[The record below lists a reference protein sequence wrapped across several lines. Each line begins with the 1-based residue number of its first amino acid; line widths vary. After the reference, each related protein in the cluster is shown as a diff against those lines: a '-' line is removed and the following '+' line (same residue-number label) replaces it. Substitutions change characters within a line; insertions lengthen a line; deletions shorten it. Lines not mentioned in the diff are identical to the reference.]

1 MCGKTLNGPRANAFA
16 RAREVGTRSARR
28 PLADGER
35 AVNWILSI
43 AIGVTTLTSLY
54 LAVRYRSMR
63 LEGVT
68 PVPVLTFMAILFTS
82 GLDVGLLMFPMVDFE
97 IFASEPDYAFAN
109 PLALEFGFWGFLVWG
124 FYFLTTFYFCVVE
137 PKLQLFE
144 IPAVKLV
151 NNLTII
157 GTCAFTGY
165 LFLHY
170 LPGYIEGIPNVVR
183 YTLVALTVL
192 VAVISSTQIRFVK
205 ALSLT
210 SSGLFFALIAG
221 SFFASNMGISGL
233 VGTMGQLGEYFGQL
247 PQFVFPINDYHA
259 FYLFWWFAWSIMIGQ
274 FVSRFVSGFPAWQLL
289 LLLLVVP
296 SIPIALWFSVLYWY
310 FANEVS
316 IAGPMSWAMMGVGI
330 LFVVNS
336 LDSLTRLYT
345 HNIGFTVEALGTAR
359 YIAVNWVILLGL
371 VLAFQFT
378 PFKIEWV
385 GLTVV
390 GIYATVYTLAFRR
403 RRVLQPSR
411 A

>member
-1 MCGKTLNGPRANAFA
+1 MNT
-16 RAREVGTRSARR
+16 
-28 PLADGER
+28 
-35 AVNWILSI
+35 ILSAAI
-43 AIGVTTLTSLY
+43 ALTTLTSLFLVLRY
-54 LAVRYRSMR
+54 RNTRIEGSAPMPLVTFLAV
-63 LEGVT
+63 
-68 PVPVLTFMAILFTS
+68 LFTS

-137 PKLQLFE
+137 PRLQLFE
-144 IPAVKLV
+144 IPAIKLI

-170 LPGYIEGIPNVVR
+170 LPGYIEGIPDAVR
-183 YTLVALTVL
+183 YSLVAGTVL

-205 ALSLT
+205 VLSLA

-221 SFFASNMGISGL
+221 SFLASDMGVSGFADT
-233 VGTMGQLGEYFGQL
+233 VGQFCDYFGQL
-247 PQFVFPINDYHA
+247 PRYVFPINDYHA
-259 FYLFWWFAWSIMIGQ
+259 FYLYWWFAWSIMIGQ
-274 FVSRFVSGFPAWQLL
+274 FVSRFVSGFTAWQLL
-289 LLLLVVP
+289 LLLLIVP

-310 FANEVS
+310 FANDIS
-316 IAGPMSWAMMGVGI
+316 IAGLMSWTMMGVGI

-345 HNIGFTVEALGTAR
+345 TNIGLTVEALGTGR
-359 YIAVNWVILLGL
+359 YVAVNWVILFMLIM
-371 VLAFQFT
+371 AFQFT

-385 GLTVV
+385 GLVVV
-390 GIYATVYTLAFRR
+390 GIYAAIYTLIFLRR
-403 RRVLQPSR
+403 AALRSVL

>member
-1 MCGKTLNGPRANAFA
+1 M
-16 RAREVGTRSARR
+16 
-28 PLADGER
+28 PL
-35 AVNWILSI
+35 
-43 AIGVTTLTSLY
+43 VTF
-54 LAVRYRSMR
+54 LAV
-63 LEGVT
+63 
-68 PVPVLTFMAILFTS
+68 LFTS

-97 IFASEPDYAFAN
+97 IFASERDYAFAN

-137 PKLQLFE
+137 PRLELFE
-144 IPAVKLV
+144 IPAIKLI

-170 LPGYIEGIPNVVR
+170 LPGYIEGIPDAVR
-183 YTLVALTVL
+183 YGLVAGTVL

-205 ALSLT
+205 VLSLA

-221 SFFASNMGISGL
+221 SFIASGMGVAGFADSL
-233 VGTMGQLGEYFGQL
+233 GQLGDYFGQL
-247 PQFVFPINDYHA
+247 PRYVFPINDYHA

-274 FVSRFVSGFPAWQLL
+274 FVSRFVTGFTAWQLL
-289 LLLLVVP
+289 LLLLIVP

-310 FANEVS
+310 FANDIS
-316 IAGPMSWAMMGVGI
+316 IAGLMSWAMMGVGI

-345 HNIGFTVEALGTAR
+345 TNIGLTVEALGTGR
-359 YIAVNWVILLGL
+359 YVAVNWAILFAL
-371 VLAFQFT
+371 VMAFQFT

-385 GLTVV
+385 GLVVV
-390 GIYATVYTLAFRR
+390 GIYAAIYTLIFLRR
-403 RRVLQPSR
+403 AALRSVL

>member
-1 MCGKTLNGPRANAFA
+1 
-16 RAREVGTRSARR
+16 
-28 PLADGER
+28 
-35 AVNWILSI
+35 VNTILSI
-43 AIGVTTLTSLY
+43 AIAVTTLTSVLLVFRFCNTRIEGNAPMPLVTF
-54 LAVRYRSMR
+54 LAV
-63 LEGVT
+63 
-68 PVPVLTFMAILFTS
+68 LFTS

-137 PKLQLFE
+137 PRLQLFE
-144 IPAVKLV
+144 IPAIKLV

-170 LPGYIEGIPNVVR
+170 LPSYIEGIPDAVR
-183 YTLVALTVL
+183 YGLVAGTVL

-205 ALSLT
+205 VLSLA

-221 SFFASNMGISGL
+221 SYLASGMGISGFADTL
-233 VGTMGQLGEYFGQL
+233 GQLGDYFGQL
-247 PQFVFPINDYHA
+247 PRYVFPINDYHA

-274 FVSRFVSGFPAWQLL
+274 FVSRFVSGFTAWQLL
-289 LLLLVVP
+289 LLLLIVP
-296 SIPIALWFSVLYWY
+296 SIPIGLWFSVLYWY
-310 FANEVS
+310 FANDIS
-316 IAGPMSWAMMGVGI
+316 IAGLMSWAMMGVGI

-345 HNIGFTVEALGTAR
+345 TNIGLTVEVLGTGR
-359 YIAVNWVILLGL
+359 YVAVNWVILYAL
-371 VLAFQFT
+371 VMAFQFT

-385 GLTVV
+385 GLVVV
-390 GIYATVYTLAFRR
+390 GIYAAIYTLVFLRR
-403 RRVLQPSR
+403 AALRSVP

>member
-1 MCGKTLNGPRANAFA
+1 MNG
-16 RAREVGTRSARR
+16 
-28 PLADGER
+28 
-35 AVNWILSI
+35 ILSGAI
-43 AIGVTTLTSLY
+43 ALTTLTSLLLVLRY
-54 LAVRYRSMR
+54 RNTRIEGATPMRLVTFLAV
-63 LEGVT
+63 
-68 PVPVLTFMAILFTS
+68 LFTS

-97 IFASEPDYAFAN
+97 IFANEADYAFAN

-137 PKLQLFE
+137 PRLQLFE
-144 IPAVKLV
+144 IPAIKLI

-170 LPGYIEGIPNVVR
+170 LPSYIEGIPDAVR
-183 YTLVALTVL
+183 YAMVAGTVL

-205 ALSLT
+205 ALSLA
-210 SSGLFFALIAG
+210 SSALFFALIAG
-221 SFFASNMGISGL
+221 AFFASNMGVSGFTATL
-233 VGTMGQLGEYFGQL
+233 RELGDYFGQL
-247 PQFVFPINDYHA
+247 PRFVFPINDYHA

-274 FVSRFVSGFPAWQLL
+274 FVSRFVTGFTAWQLL
-289 LLLLVVP
+289 LLLLIVP

-310 FANEVS
+310 FANDIS
-316 IAGPMSWAMMGVGI
+316 IAGLMSWAMMGVGI

-345 HNIGFTVEALGTAR
+345 QNIGLTVEALGSGR
-359 YIAVNWVILLGL
+359 YVLVNWVILFAL

-385 GLTVV
+385 GLVVV
-390 GIYATVYTLAFRR
+390 GIYAAIYVLVYLRR
-403 RRVLQPSR
+403 AALHSVP

>member
-1 MCGKTLNGPRANAFA
+1 MNT
-16 RAREVGTRSARR
+16 
-28 PLADGER
+28 
-35 AVNWILSI
+35 ILSAAI
-43 AIGVTTLTSLY
+43 ALTTLTSLLLVLRY
-54 LAVRYRSMR
+54 RNTRIEGSAPMPLVTFLAV
-63 LEGVT
+63 
-68 PVPVLTFMAILFTS
+68 LFTS

-137 PKLQLFE
+137 PRLQLFE
-144 IPAVKLV
+144 IPAIKLI

-170 LPGYIEGIPNVVR
+170 LPGYIEGIPDAVR
-183 YTLVALTVL
+183 YSLVAGTVL

-205 ALSLT
+205 VLSLA

-221 SFFASNMGISGL
+221 SFLASDMGVSGFADT
-233 VGTMGQLGEYFGQL
+233 VGQFGDYFGQL
-247 PQFVFPINDYHA
+247 PRYVFPINDYHA

-274 FVSRFVSGFPAWQLL
+274 FVSRFVSGFTAWQLL
-289 LLLLVVP
+289 LLLLIVP
-296 SIPIALWFSVLYWY
+296 SIPIALWFLVLYWY
-310 FANEVS
+310 FANDIS
-316 IAGPMSWAMMGVGI
+316 IAGLMSWAMMGVGI

-345 HNIGFTVEALGTAR
+345 TNIGLTVEALGTGR
-359 YIAVNWVILLGL
+359 YVAVNWVILFLL
-371 VLAFQFT
+371 IMAFQFT

-385 GLTVV
+385 GLVVV
-390 GIYATVYTLAFRR
+390 GIYAAIYTLIFLRR
-403 RRVLQPSR
+403 AALRSVL

>member
-1 MCGKTLNGPRANAFA
+1 MNT
-16 RAREVGTRSARR
+16 
-28 PLADGER
+28 
-35 AVNWILSI
+35 ILSAAI
-43 AIGVTTLTSLY
+43 ALTTLTSLLLVLRY
-54 LAVRYRSMR
+54 RNTRIEGSAPMPLVTFLAV
-63 LEGVT
+63 
-68 PVPVLTFMAILFTS
+68 LFTS

-137 PKLQLFE
+137 PRLQLFE
-144 IPAVKLV
+144 IPAIKLI

-170 LPGYIEGIPNVVR
+170 LPGYIEGIPDAVR
-183 YTLVALTVL
+183 YSLVAGTVL

-205 ALSLT
+205 VLSLA

-221 SFFASNMGISGL
+221 SFLASDMGMSGFADT
-233 VGTMGQLGEYFGQL
+233 VGQFGDYFGQL
-247 PQFVFPINDYHA
+247 PRYVFPINDYHA
-259 FYLFWWFAWSIMIGQ
+259 FYLYWWFAWSIMIGQ
-274 FVSRFVSGFPAWQLL
+274 FVSRFVSGFTAWQLL
-289 LLLLVVP
+289 LLLLIVP

-310 FANEVS
+310 FANEIS
-316 IAGPMSWAMMGVGI
+316 IAGLMSWAMMGVGI

-345 HNIGFTVEALGTAR
+345 TNIGLTVEALGTGR
-359 YIAVNWVILLGL
+359 YVAVNSAILFLL
-371 VLAFQFT
+371 IMAFQFT
-378 PFKIEWV
+378 PLKIEWV
-385 GLTVV
+385 GLVVV
-390 GIYATVYTLAFRR
+390 GIYAAIYTLVFLRR
-403 RRVLQPSR
+403 AALQSVP

>member
-1 MCGKTLNGPRANAFA
+1 MNT
-16 RAREVGTRSARR
+16 
-28 PLADGER
+28 
-35 AVNWILSI
+35 ILSAAI
-43 AIGVTTLTSLY
+43 ALTALTSLLLVLRY
-54 LAVRYRSMR
+54 RNTRIEGSAPMPLVTFLAV
-63 LEGVT
+63 
-68 PVPVLTFMAILFTS
+68 LFTS

-137 PKLQLFE
+137 PRLQLFE
-144 IPAVKLV
+144 IPAIKLI

-170 LPGYIEGIPNVVR
+170 LPGYIEGIPDAVR
-183 YTLVALTVL
+183 YSLVAGTVL

-205 ALSLT
+205 VLSLA

-221 SFFASNMGISGL
+221 SFFASDMGVSGFADT
-233 VGTMGQLGEYFGQL
+233 VGQFGDYFGQL
-247 PQFVFPINDYHA
+247 PRYVFPINDYHA

-274 FVSRFVSGFPAWQLL
+274 FVSRFVSGFTAWQLL
-289 LLLLVVP
+289 LLLLIVP

-310 FANEVS
+310 FANDIS
-316 IAGPMSWAMMGVGI
+316 IAGLMSWTMMGVGI

-345 HNIGFTVEALGTAR
+345 TNIGLTVEALGTGR
-359 YIAVNWVILLGL
+359 YVAVNWVILFMLIM
-371 VLAFQFT
+371 AFQFT

-385 GLTVV
+385 GLVVV
-390 GIYATVYTLAFRR
+390 GIYAAIYTLVFLRR
-403 RRVLQPSR
+403 AALRSVP

>member
-1 MCGKTLNGPRANAFA
+1 MNG
-16 RAREVGTRSARR
+16 
-28 PLADGER
+28 
-35 AVNWILSI
+35 ILSGAI
-43 AIGVTTLTSLY
+43 ALTTLTSLLLVLRY
-54 LAVRYRSMR
+54 RNTRIEGSTPMRLVTFLAV
-63 LEGVT
+63 
-68 PVPVLTFMAILFTS
+68 LFTS

-97 IFASEPDYAFAN
+97 IFANEADYAFAN

-137 PKLQLFE
+137 PRLQLFE
-144 IPAVKLV
+144 IPAIKLI

-170 LPGYIEGIPNVVR
+170 LPSYIEGIPDAVR
-183 YTLVALTVL
+183 YTMVAGTVL

-205 ALSLT
+205 ALSLA
-210 SSGLFFALIAG
+210 SSALFFALIAG
-221 SFFASNMGISGL
+221 AFFASNMGVSGFTATL
-233 VGTMGQLGEYFGQL
+233 RELGDYFGQL
-247 PQFVFPINDYHA
+247 PRFVFPINDYHA

-274 FVSRFVSGFPAWQLL
+274 FVSRFVTGFTAWQLL
-289 LLLLVVP
+289 LLLLIVP

-310 FANEVS
+310 FANDIS
-316 IAGPMSWAMMGVGI
+316 IAGLMSWAMMGVGI

-345 HNIGFTVEALGTAR
+345 QNIGLTVEALGSGR
-359 YIAVNWVILLGL
+359 YVVVNWVILFAL

-385 GLTVV
+385 GLVVV
-390 GIYATVYTLAFRR
+390 GIYAAIYVLVYLRR
-403 RRVLQPSR
+403 AALHSVP

>member
-1 MCGKTLNGPRANAFA
+1 MNT
-16 RAREVGTRSARR
+16 
-28 PLADGER
+28 
-35 AVNWILSI
+35 ILSAAI
-43 AIGVTTLTSLY
+43 ALTTLTSLLLVLRY
-54 LAVRYRSMR
+54 RNTRIEGSAPMPLVTFLAV
-63 LEGVT
+63 
-68 PVPVLTFMAILFTS
+68 LFTS

-137 PKLQLFE
+137 PRLQLFE
-144 IPAVKLV
+144 IPAIKLI

-170 LPGYIEGIPNVVR
+170 LPGYIEGIPDAVR
-183 YTLVALTVL
+183 YSLVAGTVL

-205 ALSLT
+205 VLSLA

-221 SFFASNMGISGL
+221 SFLASDMGVSGFADT
-233 VGTMGQLGEYFGQL
+233 VGQFGDYFGQL
-247 PQFVFPINDYHA
+247 PRYVFPINDYHA
-259 FYLFWWFAWSIMIGQ
+259 FYLYWWFAWSIMIGQ
-274 FVSRFVSGFPAWQLL
+274 FVSRFVSGFTAWQLL
-289 LLLLVVP
+289 LLLLIVP
-296 SIPIALWFSVLYWY
+296 SIPLALWFSVLYWC
-310 FANEVS
+310 FANDIS
-316 IAGPMSWAMMGVGI
+316 FAGLMRWTMMGVGI

-345 HNIGFTVEALGTAR
+345 TNIGLTVEALGTGR
-359 YIAVNWVILLGL
+359 YVAANWVILFMLIM
-371 VLAFQFT
+371 AFQFT

-385 GLTVV
+385 GLVVV
-390 GIYATVYTLAFRR
+390 GIYAAIYTLIFLRR
-403 RRVLQPSR
+403 AALRSVL

>member
-1 MCGKTLNGPRANAFA
+1 MNT
-16 RAREVGTRSARR
+16 
-28 PLADGER
+28 
-35 AVNWILSI
+35 ILSAAI
-43 AIGVTTLTSLY
+43 ALTTLTSLLLVLRY
-54 LAVRYRSMR
+54 RNTRIEGSAPMPLVTFLAV
-63 LEGVT
+63 
-68 PVPVLTFMAILFTS
+68 LFTS

-137 PKLQLFE
+137 PRLQLFE
-144 IPAVKLV
+144 IPAIKLI

-170 LPGYIEGIPNVVR
+170 LPGYIEGIPDAVR
-183 YTLVALTVL
+183 YSLVAGTVL

-205 ALSLT
+205 VLSLA

-221 SFFASNMGISGL
+221 SFLASDMGVSGFADT
-233 VGTMGQLGEYFGQL
+233 VGQFGDYFGQL
-247 PQFVFPINDYHA
+247 PRYVFPINDYHA
-259 FYLFWWFAWSIMIGQ
+259 FYLYWWFAWSIMIGQ
-274 FVSRFVSGFPAWQLL
+274 FVSRFVSGFTAWQLL
-289 LLLLVVP
+289 LLLLIVP

-310 FANEVS
+310 FANDIS
-316 IAGPMSWAMMGVGI
+316 IAGLMSWTMMGVGI

-345 HNIGFTVEALGTAR
+345 MNIGLTVEVLGTGR
-359 YIAVNWVILLGL
+359 YVAVNWVILFMLIM
-371 VLAFQFT
+371 AFQFT

-385 GLTVV
+385 GLVVV
-390 GIYATVYTLAFRR
+390 GIYAAIYTLIFLRR
-403 RRVLQPSR
+403 GALRSVL

>member
-1 MCGKTLNGPRANAFA
+1 MNT
-16 RAREVGTRSARR
+16 
-28 PLADGER
+28 
-35 AVNWILSI
+35 ILSAAI
-43 AIGVTTLTSLY
+43 ALTTLTSLLLVLRY
-54 LAVRYRSMR
+54 RNTRIEGSAPMPLVTFLAV
-63 LEGVT
+63 
-68 PVPVLTFMAILFTS
+68 LFTS
-82 GLDVGLLMFPMVDFE
+82 GLDVGLLMFPMVDFA

-137 PKLQLFE
+137 PRLQLFE
-144 IPAVKLV
+144 IPAIKLI

-170 LPGYIEGIPNVVR
+170 LPGYIEGIPDAVR
-183 YTLVALTVL
+183 YALVAGTVL

-205 ALSLT
+205 VLSLA

-221 SFFASNMGISGL
+221 SFLASNMGVSGFADT
-233 VGTMGQLGEYFGQL
+233 VGQFGDYFGQL
-247 PQFVFPINDYHA
+247 PRYVFPINDYHA

-274 FVSRFVSGFPAWQLL
+274 FVSRFVSGFTAWQLL
-289 LLLLVVP
+289 LLLLIVP

-310 FANEVS
+310 FANNIS
-316 IAGPMSWAMMGVGI
+316 IAGLMSWAMMGVGI

-345 HNIGFTVEALGTAR
+345 TNIGLTVEALGTGR
-359 YIAVNWVILLGL
+359 YVAVNWVILFLL
-371 VLAFQFT
+371 IMAFQFT

-385 GLTVV
+385 GLVVV
-390 GIYATVYTLAFRR
+390 GIYAAIYTLVFLRR
-403 RRVLQPSR
+403 AELRSVP

>member
-1 MCGKTLNGPRANAFA
+1 MNT
-16 RAREVGTRSARR
+16 
-28 PLADGER
+28 
-35 AVNWILSI
+35 ILSAAI
-43 AIGVTTLTSLY
+43 ALTTLTSLLLVLRY
-54 LAVRYRSMR
+54 RNTRIEGSAPMPLVTFLAV
-63 LEGVT
+63 
-68 PVPVLTFMAILFTS
+68 LFTS

-137 PKLQLFE
+137 PRLQLFE
-144 IPAVKLV
+144 IPAIKLI

-170 LPGYIEGIPNVVR
+170 LPGYIEGIPDAVR
-183 YTLVALTVL
+183 YSLVAGTVL

-205 ALSLT
+205 VLSLA

-221 SFFASNMGISGL
+221 SFLASDMGVSGFADT
-233 VGTMGQLGEYFGQL
+233 VGQFGDYFGQL
-247 PQFVFPINDYHA
+247 PRYVFPINDYHA
-259 FYLFWWFAWSIMIGQ
+259 FYLYWWFAWSIMIGQ
-274 FVSRFVSGFPAWQLL
+274 FVSRFVSGFTAWQLL
-289 LLLLVVP
+289 LLLLIVP

-310 FANEVS
+310 FANDIS
-316 IAGPMSWAMMGVGI
+316 IAGLMSWAMMGVGI

-345 HNIGFTVEALGTAR
+345 TNIGLTVEALGTGR
-359 YIAVNWVILLGL
+359 YVAVNWVILFLL
-371 VLAFQFT
+371 IMAFQFT

-385 GLTVV
+385 GLVVV
-390 GIYATVYTLAFRR
+390 GIYAAIYTLIFLRR
-403 RRVLQPSR
+403 AALRSVP

>member
-1 MCGKTLNGPRANAFA
+1 MNT
-16 RAREVGTRSARR
+16 
-28 PLADGER
+28 
-35 AVNWILSI
+35 ILSAAI
-43 AIGVTTLTSLY
+43 ALTTLTSLLLVLRY
-54 LAVRYRSMR
+54 RNTRIEGSAPMPLVTFLAV
-63 LEGVT
+63 
-68 PVPVLTFMAILFTS
+68 LFTS

-137 PKLQLFE
+137 PRLQLFE
-144 IPAVKLV
+144 IPAIKLI

-170 LPGYIEGIPNVVR
+170 LPGYIEGIPDAVR
-183 YTLVALTVL
+183 YSLVAGTVL
-192 VAVISSTQIRFVK
+192 IAVISSTQIRFVK
-205 ALSLT
+205 VLSLA

-221 SFFASNMGISGL
+221 SFLASDMGVSGFADT
-233 VGTMGQLGEYFGQL
+233 VGQFGDYFGQL
-247 PQFVFPINDYHA
+247 SRYVFPINDYHA
-259 FYLFWWFAWSIMIGQ
+259 FYLYWWFAWSIMIGQ
-274 FVSRFVSGFPAWQLL
+274 FVSRFVSGFTAWQLL
-289 LLLLVVP
+289 LLLLIVP

-310 FANEVS
+310 FANDIS
-316 IAGPMSWAMMGVGI
+316 IAGLMSWTMMGVGI

-345 HNIGFTVEALGTAR
+345 TNIGLTVEALGTGR
-359 YIAVNWVILLGL
+359 YVAVNWVILFMLIM
-371 VLAFQFT
+371 AFQFT

-385 GLTVV
+385 GLVVV
-390 GIYATVYTLAFRR
+390 GIYAAIYTLIFLRR
-403 RRVLQPSR
+403 AALRSVL

>member
-1 MCGKTLNGPRANAFA
+1 MNT
-16 RAREVGTRSARR
+16 
-28 PLADGER
+28 
-35 AVNWILSI
+35 ILSAAI
-43 AIGVTTLTSLY
+43 ALTTLTSLLLVLRY
-54 LAVRYRSMR
+54 RNTRIEGSAPMPLVTFLAV
-63 LEGVT
+63 
-68 PVPVLTFMAILFTS
+68 LFTS
-82 GLDVGLLMFPMVDFE
+82 GLDVGLLMFPMVDFA

-137 PKLQLFE
+137 PRLQLFE
-144 IPAVKLV
+144 IPAIKLI

-170 LPGYIEGIPNVVR
+170 LPGYIEGIPDAVR
-183 YTLVALTVL
+183 YTLVAGTVL

-205 ALSLT
+205 VLSLA

-221 SFFASNMGISGL
+221 SFLASNMGVSGFADT
-233 VGTMGQLGEYFGQL
+233 VGQFGDYFGQL
-247 PQFVFPINDYHA
+247 PRYVFPINDYHA

-274 FVSRFVSGFPAWQLL
+274 FVSRFVSGFAAWQLL
-289 LLLLVVP
+289 LLLLIVP

-310 FANEVS
+310 FANDIS
-316 IAGPMSWAMMGVGI
+316 IVGLMSWTMMGVGI

-345 HNIGFTVEALGTAR
+345 TNIGLTVEALGTGR
-359 YIAVNWVILLGL
+359 YVAMNWVILFLL
-371 VLAFQFT
+371 IMAFQFT

-385 GLTVV
+385 GLVVV
-390 GIYATVYTLAFRR
+390 GIYAAIYTLIFLRR
-403 RRVLQPSR
+403 AALRSVP

>member
-1 MCGKTLNGPRANAFA
+1 MNT
-16 RAREVGTRSARR
+16 
-28 PLADGER
+28 
-35 AVNWILSI
+35 ILSAAI
-43 AIGVTTLTSLY
+43 ALTTLTSLLLVLRY
-54 LAVRYRSMR
+54 RNTRIEGSAPMPLVTFLAV
-63 LEGVT
+63 
-68 PVPVLTFMAILFTS
+68 LFTS

-137 PKLQLFE
+137 PRLQLFE
-144 IPAVKLV
+144 IPAIKLI

-170 LPGYIEGIPNVVR
+170 LPGYIEGIPDAVR
-183 YTLVALTVL
+183 YSLVAGTVL

-205 ALSLT
+205 VLSLA

-221 SFFASNMGISGL
+221 SFLASDMGVSGFADT
-233 VGTMGQLGEYFGQL
+233 VGQFGDYFGQL
-247 PQFVFPINDYHA
+247 PRYVFPINDYHA
-259 FYLFWWFAWSIMIGQ
+259 FYLYWWFAWSIMIGQ
-274 FVSRFVSGFPAWQLL
+274 FVSRFVSGFTAWQLL
-289 LLLLVVP
+289 LLLLIVP
-296 SIPIALWFSVLYWY
+296 SIPIALWFSGLYWY
-310 FANEVS
+310 FANDIS
-316 IAGPMSWAMMGVGI
+316 IAGLMSWTMMGVGI

-345 HNIGFTVEALGTAR
+345 TNIGLTVEALGTGR
-359 YIAVNWVILLGL
+359 FVAVNWVILFMLIM
-371 VLAFQFT
+371 AFQFT

-385 GLTVV
+385 GLVVV
-390 GIYATVYTLAFRR
+390 GIYAAIYTLIFLRR
-403 RRVLQPSR
+403 AALRSVL

>member
-1 MCGKTLNGPRANAFA
+1 MNT
-16 RAREVGTRSARR
+16 
-28 PLADGER
+28 
-35 AVNWILSI
+35 ILSAAI
-43 AIGVTTLTSLY
+43 ALTTMTSLLLMLRY
-54 LAVRYRSMR
+54 RNTRIEGSSPMPLVTFLAV
-63 LEGVT
+63 
-68 PVPVLTFMAILFTS
+68 LFTS

-97 IFASEPDYAFAN
+97 IFANEPDYAFAN

-137 PKLQLFE
+137 PRLQLFE
-144 IPAVKLV
+144 IPAIKLI

-170 LPGYIEGIPNVVR
+170 LPGYIEGIPDAVR
-183 YTLVALTVL
+183 YALVAATVL

-205 ALSLT
+205 VLSLA

-221 SFFASNMGISGL
+221 SFLASDMGVSGFADT
-233 VGTMGQLGEYFGQL
+233 VGQFGDYFGQL
-247 PQFVFPINDYHA
+247 PRYVFPINDYHA

-274 FVSRFVSGFPAWQLL
+274 FVSRFVSGFTAWQLL
-289 LLLLVVP
+289 LLLLIVP
-296 SIPIALWFSVLYWY
+296 SIPIALWFSVLHWY
-310 FANEVS
+310 FANDIS
-316 IAGPMSWAMMGVGI
+316 IAGLMSWAMMGVGI

-345 HNIGFTVEALGTAR
+345 TNIGLTVEALGTGR
-359 YIAVNWVILLGL
+359 YVAVNWVILFLL
-371 VLAFQFT
+371 IMAFQFT

-385 GLTVV
+385 GLVVV
-390 GIYATVYTLAFRR
+390 GIYAAIYTLVFLRR
-403 RRVLQPSR
+403 AALRSVP

>member
-1 MCGKTLNGPRANAFA
+1 
-16 RAREVGTRSARR
+16 
-28 PLADGER
+28 
-35 AVNWILSI
+35 VNLILSG
-43 AIGVTTLTSLY
+43 AIGLTTLTSLLLVLRY
-54 LAVRYRSMR
+54 RNTRIEGSTPMRLVTFLAV
-63 LEGVT
+63 
-68 PVPVLTFMAILFTS
+68 LFTS

-97 IFASEPDYAFAN
+97 IFANEADYAFAN

-137 PKLQLFE
+137 PRLQLFE
-144 IPAVKLV
+144 IPAIKLI

-157 GTCAFTGY
+157 GTCSFTGY

-170 LPGYIEGIPNVVR
+170 LPSYIEGIPDGVR
-183 YTLVALTVL
+183 YALVAGTVL

-205 ALSLT
+205 ALSLAL
-210 SSGLFFALIAG
+210 SGLFFALIAG
-221 SFFASNMGISGL
+221 AFFASNMGVSGFT
-233 VGTMGQLGEYFGQL
+233 VTLGELGDYFGQL
-247 PQFVFPINDYHA
+247 PRFVFPINDYHA

-274 FVSRFVSGFPAWQLL
+274 FVSRFVTGFTAWQLL
-289 LLLLVVP
+289 LLLLIVP
-296 SIPIALWFSVLYWY
+296 SIPIALWFTVLYWY

-345 HNIGFTVEALGTAR
+345 TNIGLTAEVLGTGR
-359 YIAVNWVILLGL
+359 YVAVNWVILFLL
-371 VLAFQFT
+371 IMAFQFT

-385 GLTVV
+385 GLVVV
-390 GIYATVYTLAFRR
+390 GIYAAIYTLVFLRR
-403 RRVLQPSR
+403 AALRSVP

>member
-1 MCGKTLNGPRANAFA
+1 MNT
-16 RAREVGTRSARR
+16 
-28 PLADGER
+28 
-35 AVNWILSI
+35 ILSAAI
-43 AIGVTTLTSLY
+43 ALTTLTSL
-54 LAVRYRSMR
+54 LLVLRYRSTR
-63 LEGVT
+63 IEGSAPMPLVT
-68 PVPVLTFMAILFTS
+68 FLAVLFTS

-124 FYFLTTFYFCVVE
+124 FYFLTTFYFCVIE
-137 PKLQLFE
+137 PRLQLFE
-144 IPAVKLV
+144 IPAIKLI

-165 LFLHY
+165 LFLRY
-170 LPGYIEGIPNVVR
+170 LPGYIEGIPDAVR
-183 YTLVALTVL
+183 YTLVAGTVL

-205 ALSLT
+205 VLSLA

-221 SFFASNMGISGL
+221 SFLASDMGVSGFADT
-233 VGTMGQLGEYFGQL
+233 VGQFGDYFGQL
-247 PQFVFPINDYHA
+247 PRYVFPINDYHA

-274 FVSRFVSGFPAWQLL
+274 FVSRFVSGFTAWQLL
-289 LLLLVVP
+289 LLLLIVP

-310 FANEVS
+310 FANDIS
-316 IAGPMSWAMMGVGI
+316 IAGLMSWAMMGVGI

-345 HNIGFTVEALGTAR
+345 TNIGLTVEALGTGR
-359 YIAVNWVILLGL
+359 YVAVNWVILFLL
-371 VLAFQFT
+371 IMAFQFT

-385 GLTVV
+385 GLVVV
-390 GIYATVYTLAFRR
+390 GIYAAIYTLVFLRR
-403 RRVLQPSR
+403 AALRSVP

>member
-1 MCGKTLNGPRANAFA
+1 MNT
-16 RAREVGTRSARR
+16 
-28 PLADGER
+28 
-35 AVNWILSI
+35 ILSAAI
-43 AIGVTTLTSLY
+43 ALTTLTSLLLVLRY
-54 LAVRYRSMR
+54 RNTRIEGSAPMPLVTFLAV
-63 LEGVT
+63 
-68 PVPVLTFMAILFTS
+68 LFTS

-137 PKLQLFE
+137 PRLQLFE
-144 IPAVKLV
+144 IPAIKLI

-170 LPGYIEGIPNVVR
+170 LPGYIEGIPDAVR
-183 YTLVALTVL
+183 YSLVAGTVL

-205 ALSLT
+205 VLSLA

-221 SFFASNMGISGL
+221 SFLASDMGVLGFADT
-233 VGTMGQLGEYFGQL
+233 VGQFGDYFGQL
-247 PQFVFPINDYHA
+247 PRYVFPINDYHA

-274 FVSRFVSGFPAWQLL
+274 FVSRFVTGFTAWQLL
-289 LLLLVVP
+289 LLLLIVP
-296 SIPIALWFSVLYWY
+296 SIPIALWFSVLFWY
-310 FANEVS
+310 FANDIS
-316 IAGPMSWAMMGVGI
+316 IAGLMSWAMMGVGI

-345 HNIGFTVEALGTAR
+345 QNIGLTVDALGTKR
-359 YIAVNWVILLGL
+359 YVAVNWVILFAL
-371 VLAFQFT
+371 VMAFQFT

-385 GLTVV
+385 GLVVV
-390 GIYATVYTLAFRR
+390 GIYAAIYTLVFLRR
-403 RRVLQPSR
+403 AALQSVSV
-411 A
+411 

>member
-1 MCGKTLNGPRANAFA
+1 MNT
-16 RAREVGTRSARR
+16 
-28 PLADGER
+28 
-35 AVNWILSI
+35 ILSAAI
-43 AIGVTTLTSLY
+43 ALTTLTSLFLVLRY
-54 LAVRYRSMR
+54 RNTRIEGSAPMPLVTFLAV
-63 LEGVT
+63 
-68 PVPVLTFMAILFTS
+68 LFTS

-124 FYFLTTFYFCVVE
+124 FYFLTTFYFCVIE
-137 PKLQLFE
+137 PRLQLFE
-144 IPAVKLV
+144 IPAIKLI

-170 LPGYIEGIPNVVR
+170 LPGYIEGIPDAVR
-183 YTLVALTVL
+183 YALVAGTVL

-205 ALSLT
+205 VLSLA

-221 SFFASNMGISGL
+221 SFLASDMGVSGFADT
-233 VGTMGQLGEYFGQL
+233 VGQFGDYFGQL
-247 PQFVFPINDYHA
+247 PRYVFPINDYHA

-274 FVSRFVSGFPAWQLL
+274 FVSRFVSGFTAWQLL
-289 LLLLVVP
+289 FLLLIVP
-296 SIPIALWFSVLYWY
+296 SIPIALWFLVLYWY
-310 FANEVS
+310 FANDIS
-316 IAGPMSWAMMGVGI
+316 IAGLMSWAMMGVGI

-345 HNIGFTVEALGTAR
+345 TNIGLTVETLGTGR
-359 YIAVNWVILLGL
+359 YVAVNWVILFLL
-371 VLAFQFT
+371 VMAFQFT

-385 GLTVV
+385 GLVVV
-390 GIYATVYTLAFRR
+390 GIYAAIYTLVFLRR
-403 RRVLQPSR
+403 AALRSVP

>member
-1 MCGKTLNGPRANAFA
+1 
-16 RAREVGTRSARR
+16 V
-28 PLADGER
+28 
-35 AVNWILSI
+35 
-43 AIGVTTLTSLY
+43 
-54 LAVRYRSMR
+54 
-63 LEGVT
+63 
-68 PVPVLTFMAILFTS
+68 LFTS

-137 PKLQLFE
+137 PRLQLFE
-144 IPAVKLV
+144 IPAIKLI

-170 LPGYIEGIPNVVR
+170 LPGYIEGIPDAVR
-183 YTLVALTVL
+183 YALVAGTVL

-205 ALSLT
+205 VLSLA

-221 SFFASNMGISGL
+221 SFLASGMGGSGFADT
-233 VGTMGQLGEYFGQL
+233 VGQLGDYFGQL
-247 PQFVFPINDYHA
+247 PRFVFPINDYHA

-274 FVSRFVSGFPAWQLL
+274 FVSRFVSGFTAWQLL

-310 FANEVS
+310 FANDIS
-316 IAGPMSWAMMGVGI
+316 IAGLMSWAMMGVGI

-345 HNIGFTVEALGTAR
+345 QNIGLTVDALGTKR
-359 YIAVNWVILLGL
+359 YVAVNWVILFAL
-371 VLAFQFT
+371 VMAFQFT

-385 GLTVV
+385 GLVVV
-390 GIYATVYTLAFRR
+390 GIYAAIYTLVFLRR
-403 RRVLQPSR
+403 AALRSVPV
-411 A
+411 

>member
-1 MCGKTLNGPRANAFA
+1 
-16 RAREVGTRSARR
+16 
-28 PLADGER
+28 
-35 AVNWILSI
+35 VNTILSVAI
-43 AIGVTTLTSLY
+43 ALTTLTSL
-54 LAVRYRSMR
+54 LLVLRYRNIR
-63 LEGVT
+63 LEGSAPMPLVT
-68 PVPVLTFMAILFTS
+68 FLAVLFTS

-97 IFASEPDYAFAN
+97 IFAKEADYAFAN

-137 PKLQLFE
+137 PRLQLFE
-144 IPAVKLV
+144 IPAIKLI
-151 NNLTII
+151 NNFAII

-170 LPGYIEGIPNVVR
+170 LPGYIEGIPNAVR
-183 YTLVALTVL
+183 YTLVAGTVL

-205 ALSLT
+205 ALSLA
-210 SSGLFFALIAG
+210 SSALFFMLIAG
-221 SFFASNMGISGL
+221 SFFVSGMGASGFAE
-233 VGTMGQLGEYFGQL
+233 TLGHLGDYFSQL
-247 PQFVFPINDYHA
+247 PRFVFPINDYHA

-274 FVSRFVSGFPAWQLL
+274 FVSRFVSGFTAWQLL
-289 LLLLVVP
+289 LLLLIVP
-296 SIPIALWFSVLYWY
+296 SIPIALWFTVLYWY

-345 HNIGFTVEALGTAR
+345 QNIGLTVEALGTRR
-359 YIAVNWVILLGL
+359 YIVANWVILFAL

-385 GLTVV
+385 GLVVV
-390 GIYATVYTLAFRR
+390 GIYAAIYGLIFMRRATLRSVSAG
-403 RRVLQPSR
+403 VT
-411 A
+411 

>member
-1 MCGKTLNGPRANAFA
+1 MNA
-16 RAREVGTRSARR
+16 
-28 PLADGER
+28 
-35 AVNWILSI
+35 ILSTAI
-43 AIGVTTLTSLY
+43 ALTTLTSLLLVLRY
-54 LAVRYRSMR
+54 GNTRIEGTTPMPLVTFLAV
-63 LEGVT
+63 
-68 PVPVLTFMAILFTS
+68 LFTS

-97 IFASEPDYAFAN
+97 IFASEADYAFAN

-137 PKLQLFE
+137 PRLQLFQ
-144 IPAVKLV
+144 IPVIKLI

-170 LPGYIEGIPNVVR
+170 LPGYIEGIPDAVR
-183 YTLVALTVL
+183 YGLVAGTVL

-205 ALSLT
+205 ALSLA

-221 SFFASNMGISGL
+221 SFWASGMGVSGFTAT
-233 VGTMGQLGEYFGQL
+233 VVELGDYFGQL
-247 PQFVFPINDYHA
+247 PRFVFPINDYHA

-274 FVSRFVSGFPAWQLL
+274 FVSRFVSGFKAWQLL

-310 FANEVS
+310 FANDIS
-316 IAGPMSWAMMGVGI
+316 IAGLMSWAMMGVGI

-345 HNIGFTVEALGTAR
+345 QNTGLTVERLGTGGYVAL
-359 YIAVNWVILLGL
+359 NWVILFAL

-385 GLTVV
+385 GLVVV
-390 GIYATVYTLAFRR
+390 GIYAAIYSLIFMRR
-403 RRVLQPSR
+403 AMLRSVS